1 MNHLSR
7 STKVSKSVSKRVQID
22 NNDDETSNTSS
33 NSSGS
38 SNSSTSESQEPIHI
52 LTKRERKEKFKV
64 VESAVNDVLIDE
76 LDNEDTGFSSPI
88 DNDQKDFGDNEDF
101 MCTNDAGRNRNISSC
116 DETEIYSAFH
126 FKFQN
131 SEYFVI

>member
-1 MNHLSR
+1 MN
-7 STKVSKSVSKRVQID
+7 VSKSVSKRVQID

-88 DNDQKDFGDNEDF
+88 DNDQSENL
-101 MCTNDAGRNRNISSC
+101 NDKTSD
-116 DETEIYSAFH
+116 DE
-126 FKFQN
+126 
-131 SEYFVI
+131 

>member
-88 DNDQKDFGDNEDF
+88 DNDQSEDL
-101 MCTNDAGRNRNISSC
+101 NDKTSD
-116 DETEIYSAFH
+116 DE
-126 FKFQN
+126 
-131 SEYFVI
+131 

>member
-1 MNHLSR
+1 

-88 DNDQKDFGDNEDF
+88 DNDQSEDL
-101 MCTNDAGRNRNISSC
+101 NDKTSD
-116 DETEIYSAFH
+116 DE
-126 FKFQN
+126 
-131 SEYFVI
+131 